1 MKDWKQIAAAQGLVL
16 PQAQLESHVALMAQL
31 EDILENLKTKLA
43 VDTEPATVFQPAP
56 WSDGDAK

>member
-16 PQAQLESHVALMAQL
+16 SQAQLDSHVALMSQL
-31 EDILENLKTKLA
+31 EGILDSLRSKLD

-56 WSDGDAK
+56 WSGGGQK

>member
-1 MKDWKQIAAAQGLVL
+1 MKDWKQIATAQGLVL

-56 WSDGDAK
+56 WSDGGAK